1 MKPTGNRVNAMFR
14 HRERFVKVLIF
25 FLAGAM
31 VLSLT
36 LPYLAALFGSG

>member
-1 MKPTGNRVNAMFR
+1 MFR
-14 HRERFVKVLIF
+14 HRERFVKIMIF

-36 LPYLAALFGSG
+36 LPYLSALFGDG